1 MATDSSTDWVDSAI
15 AERQRLIEF
24 LVEDWANS
32 VASDGFSV
40 VREVILYGFEGYYN
54 MTLAELQ
61 QQADDAGYDPEL
73 YEDDDEEDDD
83 D

>member
-1 MATDSSTDWVDSAI
+1 MATDSITDWADSC
-15 AERQRLIEF
+15 AERQRMIDF
-24 LVEDWANS
+24 LVDDWANS

-54 MTLAELQ
+54 MTLEELQ
-61 QQADDAGYDPEL
+61 QQAEDAGYEPG
-73 YEDDDEEDDD
+73 EEDDD

>member
-1 MATDSSTDWVDSAI
+1 MATDSVSQ
-15 AERQRLIEF
+15 RQRLIDF
-24 LVEDWANS
+24 LVDDWANS

-54 MTLAELQ
+54 MTLEELQ
-61 QQADDAGYDPEL
+61 QQAEDAGYEP
-73 YEDDDEEDDD
+73 DEEDDD

>member
-1 MATDSSTDWVDSAI
+1 MATDSVSQ
-15 AERQRLIEF
+15 RQRMIDF

-54 MTLAELQ
+54 MTLEELQ
-61 QQADDAGYDPEL
+61 QQAEDAGYDPEL
-73 YEDDDEEDDD
+73 YEDDDDD
-83 D
+83 